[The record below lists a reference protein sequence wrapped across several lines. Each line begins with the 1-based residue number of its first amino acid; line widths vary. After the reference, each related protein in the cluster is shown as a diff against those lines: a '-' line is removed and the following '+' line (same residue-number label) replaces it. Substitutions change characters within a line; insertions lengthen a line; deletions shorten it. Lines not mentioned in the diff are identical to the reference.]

1 MFVLVCRKGRVT
13 PVRAI
18 IMPIICGAARLSSN
32 IIVDN
37 TAADIGSKTPS
48 MLPFEYSTCFIA
60 TSR

>member
-1 MFVLVCRKGRVT
+1 
-13 PVRAI
+13 
-18 IMPIICGAARLSSN
+18 MPIICGAARLSSN

-60 TSR
+60 KADNRAALA